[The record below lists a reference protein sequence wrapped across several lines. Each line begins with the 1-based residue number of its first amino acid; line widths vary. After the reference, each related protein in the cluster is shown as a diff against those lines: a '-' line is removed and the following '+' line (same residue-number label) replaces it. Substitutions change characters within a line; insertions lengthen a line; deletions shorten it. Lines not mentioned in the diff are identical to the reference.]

1 MIYITK
7 EDYQQ
12 LSLLTANQ
20 PRAEGRANL
29 RDELAQATVLPRDQ
43 FPAGIV
49 AMNTQVRFIDLDSN
63 ETEEYTITLP
73 QHADAEA
80 RRLSVLSPIGTA
92 LLGYREGDELT
103 WPTPG
108 GLRRLRI
115 LDAKPGEEI
124 AERDP
129 AQDFLARLLHSAPAT
144 KPNPRL

>member
-12 LSLLTANQ
+12 LSLLTSKH

-49 AMNTQVRFIDLDSN
+49 AMNTRVRFIDLDSN
-63 ETEEYTITLP
+63 ETEEYTITMP

-108 GLRRLRI
+108 GPRRLRI
-115 LDAKPGEEI
+115 LDAKPGEELD
-124 AERDP
+124 ERDP
-129 AQDFLARLLHSAPAT
+129 AQDFLTRLLHSAPVAEVV
-144 KPNPRL
+144 PRH